1 MGDFRKIRVI
11 HSGTFLVMEVK
22 NPRTGENQ
30 IVYTT
35 NSIDED
41 KDSYTWEELKPVWWW
56 LQCLEI
62 TRMQFYKQWLQSK
75 P

>member
-1 MGDFRKIRVI
+1 MGDFRKLRVI
-11 HSGTFLVMEVK
+11 HSGTFLVLEVE

-41 KDSYTWEELKPVWWW
+41 KDSYTWEELKPVWW
-56 LQCLEI
+56 
-62 TRMQFYKQWLQSK
+62 
-75 P
+75 

>member
-1 MGDFRKIRVI
+1 MEVNYSMQLNFLISRSRNKMGDFKKVRVI
-11 HSGTFLVMEVK
+11 HSGTFLVMEVE

-41 KDSYTWEELKPVWWW
+41 KDSYTWEELKPVWW
-56 LQCLEI
+56 
-62 TRMQFYKQWLQSK
+62 
-75 P
+75 